1 MRLVLKGKHILELSK
16 AENIHQLSMKAGVS
30 VTTAYKHIDHPE
42 TVKNFD
48 TEILLAFLM
57 KGAGLSKKEILDLK
71 IGDLFK
77 IADELKEEKQQPT

>member
-1 MRLVLKGKHILELSK
+1 MRLVLKGKDILNRSG
-16 AENIHQLSMKAGVS
+16 AGNIHQLSMKAGVS

-57 KGAGLSKKEILDLK
+57 KGAGMSKKEILELK

-77 IADELKEEKQQPT
+77 IADEPKEEKHQPT